1 MKKLLLTLVVLT
13 TFTFSGFTQIE
24 DGSFLEENIT
34 FTDLDGNEHD
44 LFSYLDEGKTVILDL
59 FAEWCGPCWNYHN
72 TGTGHPNGG
81 ALKDLYN
88 TYGPEGTDELMVFAL
103 ETDPSTAEALMY
115 GGAGTQGW
123 DWVTDTPYPMADVN
137 VGGTFEQAYYP
148 YIIRICPNRQ
158 IYEVGQ
164 QSAANIYSQ
173 TEECISAEGE
183 VNPGIVNFLGATAVC
198 GELDATVL
206 IQNLGMSTLTSASF
220 EVIDATESTILTYE
234 WTGSL
239 DTYEF
244 EEVNIGSVAIENSG
258 DVTFAVTTDGVT
270 NTLVQEVSFAMETT
284 NEVTVE
290 IELDNWPEE
299 TTWDIR
305 NENGSVV
312 ASGGPYDN
320 QENETVTSV
329 ENLSNLGCYT
339 FNIYDS
345 YGDGLNGSTWGS
357 QYSDG
362 SYTVTGSDGTVI
374 ASGGGSV
381 QFEEE
386 NSAFNASVLSSIEE
400 VVLIESFKMFPNPTV
415 GELNVEFE
423 LLETERITV
432 DVYDMVGKIVRS
444 EDLGVLP
451 AGYTLRKMDFQELS
465 NGLYLMN
472 INVGNESIVGR
483 FTVNK

>member
-1 MKKLLLTLVVLT
+1 MKKLLLTFVALT

-88 TYGPEGTDELMVFAL
+88 TYGPEGSDELMVFAI

-123 DWVTDTPYPMADVN
+123 DWVSDTPYPMADAN
-137 VGGTFEQAYYP
+137 IGGIFEQAYYP
-148 YIIRICPNRQ
+148 YIVRVCPNRQ
-158 IYEVGQ
+158 IFEVGQ

-198 GELDATVL
+198 GDLDATVL
-206 IQNLGMSTLTSASF
+206 IQNLGTSTLTSATF

-239 DTYEF
+239 ATYEF
-244 EEVNIGSVAIENSG
+244 EEVNIGSVEIENSG

-270 NTLVQEVSFAMETT
+270 NTLIQEVSFAMETT

>member
-1 MKKLLLTLVVLT
+1 MKKILLSIVAIAA
-13 TFTFSGFTQIE
+13 FAMSGFSQIA
-24 DGSFLEENIT
+24 DGSFLEENIV

-44 LFSYLDEGKTVILDL
+44 LYSYLDEGKTVVLDL

-88 TYGPEGTDELMVFAL
+88 TYGPDGTDEVMVFAL
-103 ETDPSTAEALMY
+103 ETDASTAEGLMY

-123 DWVTDTPYPMADVN
+123 DWVTDTPYPMANVN

-158 IYEVGQ
+158 IFELGQ
-164 QSAANIYSQ
+164 QSAANIYAQ

-183 VNPGIVNFLGATAVC
+183 VNPGIVNYLGATAIC
-198 GELDATVL
+198 GDLDATVL
-206 IQNLGMSTLTSASF
+206 IQNLGTTTLTSASF
-220 EVIDATESTILTYE
+220 EVSDASEEVLMTYE

-244 EEVNIGSVAIENSG
+244 EEVSIGSASIDASG
-258 DVTFAVTTDGVT
+258 EITISVTSDGVT
-270 NTLVQEVSFAMETT
+270 NSIVQDIAFAIETT

-290 IELDNWPEE
+290 IQLDNWPEE

-312 ASGGPYDN
+312 ASGGPYAG
-320 QENETVTSV
+320 QEEETVTSV
-329 ENLSNLGCYT
+329 ENLSDLGCYT
-339 FNIYDS
+339 FNMYDA
-345 YGDGLNGSTWGS
+345 YGDGLNGSTWGN

-386 NSAFNASVLSSIEE
+386 NSAFNASVLSSIED
-400 VVLIESFKMFPNPTV
+400 VVLVESFKMFPNPTV
-415 GELNVEFE
+415 GELNVELE
-423 LLETERITV
+423 LLETERVTI

-444 EDLGVLP
+444 EDLGVMP
-451 AGYTLRKMDFQELS
+451 SGYTLRKMDFQALS

>member
-1 MKKLLLTLVVLT
+1 MKKILLSFVALAM
-13 TFTFSGFTQIE
+13 FSVTGSSQIA

-44 LFSYLDEGKTVILDL
+44 IYSYLDQGKTVILDL

-88 TYGPEGTDELMVFAL
+88 TYGPEGSDELMVFAI

-123 DWVTDTPYPMADVN
+123 DWVTDTPYPMSDAN
-137 VGGTFEQAYYP
+137 IGGIFEQAYYP
-148 YIIRICPNRQ
+148 YILRICPNRQ
-158 IYEVGQ
+158 IFEVGQ
-164 QSAANIYSQ
+164 QSASNIYSQ

-183 VNPGIVNFLGATAVC
+183 VNPGIVNYLGATAVC
-198 GELDATVL
+198 EDLDASVL
-206 IQNLGMSTLTSASF
+206 IQNLGTNTLTSASF
-220 EVIDATESTILTYE
+220 EVTDPSDNIILTYE

-239 DTYEF
+239 ATYEF
-244 EEVNIGSVAIENSG
+244 EEVNLGTAPIENSG
-258 DVTFAVTTDGVT
+258 DVTISVTTDGVT
-270 NTLVQEVSFAMETT
+270 NTLVQEVSFALETT

-299 TTWDIR
+299 TSWDIR

-312 ASGGPYDN
+312 ASGGPYNGQAN
-320 QENETVTSV
+320 QTVTSV

-339 FNIYDS
+339 FTLYDA
-345 YGDGLNGSTWGS
+345 YGDGLNGSYWGN

-362 SYTVTGSDGTVI
+362 FYTVTGSDGTVI
-374 ASGGGSV
+374 ASGGGDV

-386 NSAFNASVLSSIEE
+386 SNAFNASVLSSIED
-400 VVLIESFKMFPNPTV
+400 VVLVESFNMFPNPTV

-451 AGYTLRKMDFQELS
+451 AGYTLRKMDFQMLS